1 MAKAQRV
8 TWFKIDLEGRSG
20 SLLGIAQDLKSK
32 KIGLVGLGG
41 QDTEPGKA
49 EIHLI
54 ARNPDKLRSA
64 WQSTGMN
71 FEEGTGFFIKGADT
85 TGVLVATLDALARA
99 GVNIVMSE
107 AMGVG
112 GNYGCFIRVAPADV
126 EKTALALK
134 VK

>member
-1 MAKAQRV
+1 MAKPQRV
-8 TWFKIDLEGRSG
+8 TYFKISLEDKAG
-20 SLLGIAQDLKSK
+20 SLLGIAQDLRSK
-32 KIGLVGLGG
+32 KIGLIGLGG
-41 QDTEPGKA
+41 QDVRPGNA

-54 ARNPDKLRSA
+54 ARNPDKLRNA
-64 WQSTGMN
+64 WKSSGMN
-71 FEEGTGFFIKGADT
+71 FEEGTGFFVKGADR
-85 TGVLVATLDALARA
+85 TGVLVDTLDALAKA

-126 EKTALALK
+126 ERAAQALN

>member
-1 MAKAQRV
+1 MVKPQRV
-8 TWFKIDLEGRSG
+8 TYFKINLEDKAG

-41 QDTEPGKA
+41 QEIQPGKA

-54 ARNPDKLRSA
+54 ARNPDKLRNA
-64 WQSTGMN
+64 WKSSGMN
-71 FEEGTGFFIKGADT
+71 FEEGTGFFVKGADR
-85 TGVLVATLDALARA
+85 TGVLVATLDALAKA

-126 EKTALALK
+126 ERTAQALK
-134 VK
+134 AK

>member
-1 MAKAQRV
+1 MAKPQRV
-8 TWFKIDLEGRSG
+8 TYFKINLEDKAG

-41 QDTEPGKA
+41 QDIQPGKA
-49 EIHLI
+49 EIYLI
-54 ARNPDKLRSA
+54 ARNPDKLRNA
-64 WQSTGMN
+64 WKSSGMN
-71 FEEGTGFFIKGADT
+71 FEEGTGFFVRGADS
-85 TGVLVATLDALARA
+85 TGVLVATLDALAKA

-126 EKTALALK
+126 EKTAQALK
-134 VK
+134 AK

>member
-8 TWFKIDLEGRSG
+8 TYFKINLEDKAG

-41 QDTEPGKA
+41 QDIQPGKA

-54 ARNPDKLRSA
+54 ARNPDKLRNA
-64 WQSTGMN
+64 WKSSGMN
-71 FEEGTGFFIKGADT
+71 FEEGTGFFVKGADR
-85 TGVLVATLDALARA
+85 TGVLVATLDALATA

-107 AMGVG
+107 AMGVD

-126 EKTALALK
+126 ERTAKALK
-134 VK
+134 AK

>member
-1 MAKAQRV
+1 MAKPQRV
-8 TWFKIDLEGRSG
+8 TYFKISLEDKAG

-41 QDTEPGKA
+41 QDLQPGKA

-54 ARNPDKLRSA
+54 ARNPDKLRNA
-64 WQSTGMN
+64 WKSSGMN
-71 FEEGTGFFIKGADT
+71 FEEGTGFFVKGADR
-85 TGVLVATLDALARA
+85 TGVLVATLDALAKA

-112 GNYGCFIRVAPADV
+112 GSYGCFIRVAPADV
-126 EKTALALK
+126 ERTAQALRAK
-134 VK
+134 

>member
-1 MAKAQRV
+1 MAKPQRV
-8 TWFKIDLEGRSG
+8 TYFKINLEDKAG

-41 QDTEPGKA
+41 QDIQPGKA

-54 ARNPDKLRSA
+54 ARNPDKLRNVWKS
-64 WQSTGMN
+64 SGTN
-71 FEEGTGFFIKGADT
+71 FEEGPGFFVKGADR
-85 TGVLVATLDALARA
+85 TGVLVATLDALATA

-112 GNYGCFIRVAPADV
+112 GNFGFFIRVAPADV
-126 EKTALALK
+126 ERTAQALK
-134 VK
+134 AK

>member
-1 MAKAQRV
+1 MANPQRV
-8 TWFKIDLEGRSG
+8 TYFKINLEDKAG

-41 QDTEPGKA
+41 QDVQGGRA
-49 EIHLI
+49 EMYLI
-54 ARNPDKLRSA
+54 AKNPDKLRNA
-64 WQSTGMN
+64 WKLSGMN
-71 FEEGTGFFIKGADT
+71 FEEGTGFFVKGADR
-85 TGVLVATLDALARA
+85 TGVLVATLATLAKA

-112 GNYGCFIRVAPADV
+112 GHYGLFIRVAPADV
-126 EKTALALK
+126 ERTAQALK